1 MKVLGV
7 SVIAGA
13 IAIIIIMLVLPIN
26 PGDIPPPIDDTIGID
41 DVSSIGIGVGEDI
54 TDIEDV
60 SSIGIGAGEDITD
73 IEDVSSI
80 EIEAKEGVTEITDS
94 VAVENK
100 TDSDSIDQAQPKRY
114 VINVTDVPGIG

>member
-60 SSIGIGAGEDITD
+60 SSI
-73 IEDVSSI
+73 

-100 TDSDSIDQAQPKRY
+100 TDSDSIDQDQPKRY